1 MKLASP
7 TTYLLTG
14 VTALAAVAVAYVSQ
28 HRFGMEPCP
37 WCVLQRLI
45 FIVIGMLGL
54 LGWLSR
60 PRAVHRASGALMM
73 LAGAAGLAAALYQ
86 HLVAAKSSSCNLT
99 LADRIV
105 SNTLHLDKLWPDLF
119 EVRASCADAAV
130 KLLGVSYDLWS
141 AALFVALAAAAF
153 WAWRRS

>member
-1 MKLASP
+1 MKLAPP

-14 VTALAAVAVAYVSQ
+14 LTALVAVAVAYVSQ

-45 FIVIGMLGL
+45 FIVIGVLGV
-54 LGWLSR
+54 LGWLAR
-60 PRAVHRASGALMM
+60 PRAVHRASGALMV
-73 LAGAAGLAAALYQ
+73 LAGTAGLAAALYQ
-86 HLVAAKSSSCNLT
+86 HFVAAQSSSCNLT

-105 SNTLHLDKLWPDLF
+105 SSTLHLDKLWPDLF

-141 AALFVALAAAAF
+141 AALFLGLAASAF